1 MAGRSGLPLLWELLL
16 STLYRVRRQQR
27 RLVVIVPSL
36 PQHLASRASPFPD
49 FSITNLEQHDS
60 HCPLSTPTA
69 TAAATNN
76 HHGRTVRG
84 SFALRNLHW
93 RATNHTRSQTM
104 RETLTTATVLQL
116 DRRGIEQDQ
125 THAERRKEST
135 ALGRPVGHAE
145 YVGDPR
151 ATQ

>member
-93 RATNHTRSQTM
+93 
-104 RETLTTATVLQL
+104 LLQL

-135 ALGRPVGHAE
+135 ALGRPVGHADDGQRQAAHWVSARTDGQCE
-145 YVGDPR
+145 SSEGL
-151 ATQ
+151 